1 MRGNKELK
9 NDLLIEL
16 PEYKMPSGRTVWIY
30 VWEKVKD
37 YLTKA
42 GTTIFI
48 ASIIMWFL
56 LNFGTSG
63 YSSDMS
69 NSFGALLGR
78 GLEPFF
84 APIGLGY
91 WQIAVALIAGISAK
105 EVVVSSC
112 AVLFAV
118 PNINSEIG
126 MTALAGILSN
136 MGFGMLNAY
145 CLMIFCLLYVPC
157 AATIATIKKESESWK
172 WTGLSVLF
180 QIIVAWCVTFVI
192 YQIGRLIV

>member
-1 MRGNKELK
+1 MLFRSMFFGHYAMITAYSMYVIGIIVALIALFFMKMRGNKELK

-136 MGFGMLNAY
+136 MG
-145 CLMIFCLLYVPC
+145 
-157 AATIATIKKESESWK
+157 
-172 WTGLSVLF
+172 
-180 QIIVAWCVTFVI
+180 
-192 YQIGRLIV
+192 